1 MQLWFLVSFPLQRGF
16 RKLMNRFY
24 DWIHM
29 RKIQILFF
37 LVMWIYDTLNC
48 NSSVSSVM
56 VVLNSCMMIITYF
69 LCLHIFYIAVTAGNL
84 GDNVVVIHTHWYQC
98 SCLWFLA
105 VLGGPNDEDEGNH
118 GWIEGLAILISV
130 IVVVIVTAFN
140 DYTKERQFRGLQS
153 RIEGEHKFSVV
164 RAGEVK
170 QISVG
175 DIVVGDICQVSVFF
189 GYLRSHPF
197 LLNTVLFQL
206 PYVISQ
212 VKYGDLLPAD
222 GIVIQSNDLKV
233 DESSLTGESDHVKKG
248 EKSDPMLLSGTL
260 LYKYLEFSQ

>member
-1 MQLWFLVSFPLQRGF
+1 M
-16 RKLMNRFY
+16 
-24 DWIHM
+24 
-29 RKIQILFF
+29 
-37 LVMWIYDTLNC
+37 
-48 NSSVSSVM
+48 
-56 VVLNSCMMIITYF
+56 
-69 LCLHIFYIAVTAGNL
+69 
-84 GDNVVVIHTHWYQC
+84 
-98 SCLWFLA
+98 
-105 VLGGPNDEDEGNH
+105 
-118 GWIEGLAILISV
+118 
-130 IVVVIVTAFN
+130 VIVTAFN

-153 RIEGEHKFSVV
+153 RIEGEHKFSVI

-189 GYLRSHPF
+189 NYLKSHPF

-222 GIVIQSNDLKV
+222 GILIQSNDLKV

-248 EKSDPMLLSGTL
+248 ENYDPMLLSGTL
-260 LYKYLEFSQ
+260 LYNTLMCTINRRDIYFL